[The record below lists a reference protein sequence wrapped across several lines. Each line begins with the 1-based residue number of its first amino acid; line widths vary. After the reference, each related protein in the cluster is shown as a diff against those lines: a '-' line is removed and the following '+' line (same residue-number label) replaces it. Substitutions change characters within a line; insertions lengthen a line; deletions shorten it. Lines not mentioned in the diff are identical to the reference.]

1 LRALAHF
8 ARPKSSGACT
18 LDILFQ
24 GPGKRNTEATNQN
37 DHISDRSLGELVK
50 QLSEQTSTLVRQ
62 EIRLAQLEL
71 QEKGK
76 RAGIGAGLFGGSGL
90 VALYGL
96 GALVAAAVLLL
107 ATALEPW
114 LAALITAAALFAVAG
129 ILALTGKKQVE
140 QATPPVPE
148 EAIESTQ
155 HTVEEV
161 KGRTGR

>member
-1 LRALAHF
+1 MEGTTRDQL
-8 ARPKSSGACT
+8 
-18 LDILFQ
+18 
-24 GPGKRNTEATNQN
+24 
-37 DHISDRSLGELVK
+37 SDRSLSELVQ
-50 QLSEQTSTLVRQ
+50 QLSNQTSTLVRD

-96 GALVAAAVLLL
+96 GALIAAVIMLI

-114 LAALITAAALFAVAG
+114 LAALIVSVGLFALAG

-140 QATPPVPE
+140 EATPPAPE
-148 EAIESTQ
+148 QAIESAKQ
-155 HTVEEV
+155 DIEV
-161 KGRTGR
+161 VKERAGRA